1 MRLTALCICGTLL
14 AFSSLSW
21 TSADADEGDVLGDNA
36 FRPCAA
42 TLRPEG
48 LCRQGQEESTCPYLF
63 SLPPL
68 TLHLPKQL
76 RELEKIVT
84 DLQKLKDNVDQL
96 RKMCA
101 DCTVSQT
108 ERECGRQRE
117 RGHEKLNEGTDRHK
131 DERNWL
137 NERNPKR
144 PKDFS
149 QECGTDSVK
158 AEKTMEGDGDTDSEK
173 RTILEEKGRKK
184 WEAER
189 ESDKV
194 VVKENQREETLKVA
208 EKDGKTKTEGA
219 KQKDKLE
226 PAKVP
231 TAGGNEKIVDMVRKK
246 VVEKNNRETETDRK
260 KDNNG
265 KGNSKGDPEDTLENG
280 KERKITSN
288 VKNKE
293 KTEESDH
300 HVWQDETKETEKNT
314 QTEEDRG
321 SDGIKM
327 SEGHDE
333 HTNQE
338 REQHRE
344 ERKKEMEKGIKVERN
359 NEKPKQTESIGHAEK
374 EKTIKEGEVE
384 DGETGT
390 EIKTEGEKT
399 VQSVQRDSDGE
410 LASSKATERTDF
422 VSISPTAQSIIS
434 LAPRQD
440 AMDSNEVIT
449 FTSSLP
455 SPFLSSSTLHLI
467 TDVNQGMTIV
477 ADGLPTQ
484 STGFGAAV
492 ISEHPSPDAEE
503 DFRATSSP
511 TTTATLNTL
520 GGPGQ
525 QITSATSRFTSTT
538 SARPD
543 ADFQGRVSSTTA
555 TTTTTTPRQ
564 NLYTTTS
571 PGVADRSR
579 WTAKKNIS
587 SNTKTGVKPLP
598 GREPKPSEKHKPAIK
613 PEADQRLK
621 NPRNDRKP
629 VRAPLPDKKTKLDQK
644 SKPGKDP
651 KQVQIPTPEQRP
663 LLSHLPTD
671 QNLKNNQIPKH
682 DQEHTADQSQLPI
695 QKPTTQKPQTV
706 NPTGSDKDL
715 QTGREPESVEIP
727 ITSQNSKLEKKLVH
741 LLKSDKPDQPQKTKP
756 DQRSTINQYFPP
768 VQKPE
773 PERSETTSLPPTP
786 NQKPITEL
794 MEYADENP
802 LSVNDSTPNQKPIT
816 ELMEYADENPL
827 SVNDSTPNQKPITE
841 LMEYADENPL
851 SVNDLTPEQEVTPDR
866 PLINPPDQKPKP
878 SQNIPKINQKSKPNQ
893 KHPDLTT
900 SQKTKPHVKPK
911 PDQTAQT
918 NQGLIT
924 PQPDQMPDL
933 NPKSVPDKI
942 PEAESN
948 KTSKLRPPPI
958 RRPPTRS
965 TVRPTVRPGATPIQR
980 PKPAVQQ
987 KPSPKTKADLDPLQI
1002 NGTKSEDIQN
1012 SQIDMPPVSS
1022 PGTQIAEVSH
1032 SPGDT
1037 EFSPRTER
1045 SETTSL
1051 TPTPN
1056 QKPITE
1062 LMEYADENPL
1072 SVNDLTPEQEVT
1084 PDRPLINPP
1093 DQKPKPSQNI
1103 PKINQKS
1110 KPNQKHP
1117 DLTTSQ
1123 KTKPHVKPKPDQTA
1137 QTNQGLITPQ
1147 PDQMPDLN
1155 PKSAPD
1161 KIPEAESNKTSKPR
1175 PPPIRRPP
1183 TRPTVRPGAT
1193 PVQMPKPAVQQKPS
1207 PKTKADLD
1215 PLQTSETKSEDIQ
1228 NSQTDMPP
1236 ALSPGRQIAEVSHS
1250 PGDTEFSPIT
1260 MQTITL
1266 GPKTSN
1272 SMETGPFP
1280 RLHTLSEG
1288 FTMSQNSRITSDLR
1302 PQTTSRPPS
1311 IPMTTSPQKS
1321 VIPSI
1326 SPGSDSRSQ
1335 AKILHNV
1342 EETAPRQTPDP
1353 DKMMIPVPTPSAQTT
1368 STNSPDLRSTTPA
1381 TSGPEPLAAESSTPS
1396 ARELRVKINQ
1406 VAAFFNNSLSP
1417 NRRPPDRRTKE
1428 HPEDN
1433 QGGSRPDSKLPT
1445 LITSKVNT
1453 ASDCSNHLLRGETK
1467 SGVYLVTPDL
1477 RSKSF
1482 PVFCDMELD
1491 GGGWTLLQ
1499 RRQDGSVS
1507 FNRTWAEYRSGFG
1520 ELDGGEFWLGN
1531 NMIHLLTRDRDMV
1544 LRVELEDFN
1553 GVMEYAE
1560 YEQFRVASERM
1571 RYRLTVGGYSG
1582 TAGDALRFSR
1592 SYDHNNRA
1600 FTTPDRDHDRYPSG
1614 NCGAYYS
1621 SGWWFDA
1628 CMAANLNG
1636 RYYVGSYR
1644 GVRDGIFWGT
1654 WHNISNEY
1662 YPTNDRQSFKAVTMM
1677 IRPKGFTP

>member
-1 MRLTALCICGTLL
+1 MRLTTLCICGTLL

-21 TSADADEGDVLGDNA
+21 TSADSEEGDIRGDNA
-36 FRPCAA
+36 YQPCAA

-48 LCRQGQEESTCPYLF
+48 LCRQGQDESTCPYLF

-76 RELEKIVT
+76 RELEEIVK
-84 DLQKLKDNVDQL
+84 DLQKLKENVDQL

-117 RGHEKLNEGTDRHK
+117 TGHEKLNEGMDRHK
-131 DERNWL
+131 DERNCL
-137 NERNPKR
+137 NKRNPKT
-144 PKDFS
+144 PKGFS
-149 QECGTDSVK
+149 QECETDRVK
-158 AEKTMEGDGDTDSEK
+158 AEKTVEGNDDTDSEK

-184 WEAER
+184 WEADR

-194 VVKENQREETLKVA
+194 VIKENQREETLKEVS

-219 KQKDKLE
+219 NRKDKLGQ
-226 PAKVP
+226 AKVP
-231 TAGGNEKIVDMVRKK
+231 TGGGNEKIVHMVRKK
-246 VVEKNNRETETDRK
+246 VVEKNSRETDRNK
-260 KDNNG
+260 NNNG

-288 VKNKE
+288 VKNKT

-300 HVWQDETKETEKNT
+300 HVWRDDTKETEKNT
-314 QTEEDRG
+314 QIEKDKD

-338 REQHRE
+338 REQQRE
-344 ERKKEMEKGIKVERN
+344 ERKKEMEKGIKVEQN

-384 DGETGT
+384 DGETET
-390 EIKTEGEKT
+390 KIKTEGEKT

-422 VSISPTAQSIIS
+422 VSISPTTQSIIS

-440 AMDSNEVIT
+440 AMDSNEAIT

-455 SPFLSSSTLHLI
+455 SPLLSTLTLHLI
-467 TDVNQGMTIV
+467 TDVNQEMTIV

-511 TTTATLNTL
+511 KTTATINTL
-520 GGPGQ
+520 AGPGQ
-525 QITSATSRFTSTT
+525 QITSATSRFPSTT
-538 SARPD
+538 SPRPG
-543 ADFQGRVSSTTA
+543 AGFQGRISSTTA
-555 TTTTTTPRQ
+555 TTTITTPRQ

-571 PGVADRSR
+571 PGVADRSQ

-587 SNTKTGVKPLP
+587 SNTKTGSKPLA
-598 GREPKPSEKHKPAIK
+598 GRGPKSSEKHKTAIE

-629 VRAPLPDKKTKLDQK
+629 VQVPLPHKKTKLDQKPKPSYQIPTTNQK

-651 KQVQIPTPEQRP
+651 KQVQIPKP
-663 LLSHLPTD
+663 LPSNLPPD
-671 QNLKNNQIPKH
+671 QNLKNNRIPKH
-682 DQEHTADQSQLPI
+682 DQEHTADQRQLPI
-695 QKPTTQKPQTV
+695 QKTTSQKPQTV
-706 NPTGSDKDL
+706 NPAGSDKDP

-741 LLKSDKPDQPQKTKP
+741 PLKSDKPDQPQKTKP
-756 DQRSTINQYFPP
+756 DQRSTINQHFPP
-768 VQKPE
+768 VQKPQAE
-773 PERSETTSLPPTP
+773 IIETTSLTPTP

-794 MEYADENP
+794 MQYADENP
-802 LSVNDSTPNQKPIT
+802 LPVNN
-816 ELMEYADENPL
+816 
-827 SVNDSTPNQKPITE
+827 
-841 LMEYADENPL
+841 
-851 SVNDLTPEQEVTPDR
+851 LTPEEEVTPEST
-866 PLINPPDQKPKP
+866 LINPPDQKHK
-878 SQNIPKINQKSKPNQ
+878 SSKKIPKINQKPKPNQ
-893 KHPDLTT
+893 KHPALTT
-900 SQKTKPHVKPK
+900 GQKTKPHVKPE
-911 PDQTAQT
+911 PDQTVQPY
-918 NQGLIT
+918 QGLKT
-924 PQPDQMPDL
+924 PQPDQMP
-933 NPKSVPDKI
+933 NINQKSAPDKI
-942 PEAESN
+942 PETESN
-948 KTSKLRPPPI
+948 KKSKQKPPPI
-958 RRPPTRS
+958 HRPPTRP
-965 TVRPTVRPGATPIQR
+965 TVSPAVRPGATPVQR
-980 PKPAVQQ
+980 PKPTVQQ

-1002 NGTKSEDIQN
+1002 NWNKSEDIQN
-1012 SQIDMPPVSS
+1012 SQIDMPPVLS
-1022 PGTQIAEVSH
+1022 PRIQIAEVSH

-1037 EFSPRTER
+1037 EFSPSTER

-1056 QKPITE
+1056 HKSITE
-1062 LMEYADENPL
+1062 LMQHADENLL
-1072 SVNDLTPEQEVT
+1072 SANDSTPEQKLT
-1084 PDRPLINPP
+1084 PDRPLIKPF
-1093 DQKPKPSQNI
+1093 DQKPKPSQKI
-1103 PKINQKS
+1103 PKINQKR

-1123 KTKPHVKPKPDQTA
+1123 MTKTHVKPKPDQTA
-1137 QTNQGLITPQ
+1137 QPNQGLITLQ

-1155 PKSAPD
+1155 PKSVPYG
-1161 KIPEAESNKTSKPR
+1161 IPKTESNKTYKPR
-1175 PPPIRRPP
+1175 PPPIH
-1183 TRPTVRPGAT
+1183 RPTVSPIVRPGAT
-1193 PVQMPKPAVQQKPS
+1193 AVQLPKLAVQQKPS

-1215 PLQTSETKSEDIQ
+1215 SLQISRTKSEDIQ
-1228 NSQTDMPP
+1228 NSQTNMPP
-1236 ALSPGRQIAEVSHS
+1236 ALSPVKQIAEVSHS
-1250 PGDTEFSPIT
+1250 PGDTEFNPIT
-1260 MQTITL
+1260 MQTITP

-1272 SMETGPFP
+1272 SLETGPFP

-1288 FTMSQNSRITSDLR
+1288 FTMSPNSRIASDLR
-1302 PQTTSRPPS
+1302 PQTASRPPS
-1311 IPMTTSPQKS
+1311 IPMTTSPKNNNRVILPS
-1321 VIPSI
+1321 VISSI
-1326 SPGSDSRSQ
+1326 SPGSTKPNQATDSRSQ

-1342 EETAPRQTPDP
+1342 EETAPRQTAES
-1353 DKMMIPVPTPSAQTT
+1353 DKMIPVPTTSVQTT
-1368 STNSPDLRSTTPA
+1368 SNSPDLRSTTPA
-1381 TSGPEPLAAESSTPS
+1381 TSGPEPLAAEFATPS

-1406 VAAFFNNSLSP
+1406 VAAFFNNSLSE
-1417 NRRPPDRRTKE
+1417 NGRPPERRTKE

-1531 NMIHLLTRDRDMV
+1531 NMIHLLTRDRDMM

-1560 YEQFRVASERM
+1560 YEQFRVASERL

-1592 SYDHNNRA
+1592 RYDHNNRA

-1654 WHNISNEY
+1654 WQNISNEY
-1662 YPTNDRQSFKAVTMM
+1662 YPTNERQSFKAVTMM

>member
-1 MRLTALCICGTLL
+1 MRLTTLCICGTLL

-21 TSADADEGDVLGDNA
+21 TSADSEEGDIRGDNA
-36 FRPCAA
+36 YQPCAA

-48 LCRQGQEESTCPYLF
+48 LCRQGQDESTCPYLF

-76 RELEKIVT
+76 RELEEIVK
-84 DLQKLKDNVDQL
+84 DLQKLKENVDQL

-117 RGHEKLNEGTDRHK
+117 TGHEKLNEGMDRHK
-131 DERNWL
+131 DERNCL
-137 NERNPKR
+137 NKRNPKT
-144 PKDFS
+144 PKGFS
-149 QECGTDSVK
+149 QECETDRVK
-158 AEKTMEGDGDTDSEK
+158 AEKTVEGNDDTDSEK

-184 WEAER
+184 WEADR

-194 VVKENQREETLKVA
+194 VIKENQREETLKEVS

-219 KQKDKLE
+219 NRKDKLGQ
-226 PAKVP
+226 AKVP
-231 TAGGNEKIVDMVRKK
+231 TGGGNEKIVHMVRKK
-246 VVEKNNRETETDRK
+246 VVEKNSRETDRNK
-260 KDNNG
+260 NNNG

-288 VKNKE
+288 VKNKT

-300 HVWQDETKETEKNT
+300 HVWRDDTKETEKNT
-314 QTEEDRG
+314 QIEKDKD

-338 REQHRE
+338 REQQRE
-344 ERKKEMEKGIKVERN
+344 ERKKEMEKGIKVEQN

-384 DGETGT
+384 DGETET
-390 EIKTEGEKT
+390 KIKTEGEKT

-422 VSISPTAQSIIS
+422 VSISPTTQSIIS

-440 AMDSNEVIT
+440 AMDSNEAIT

-455 SPFLSSSTLHLI
+455 SPLLSTLTLHLI
-467 TDVNQGMTIV
+467 TDVNQEMTIV

-511 TTTATLNTL
+511 KTTATINTL
-520 GGPGQ
+520 AGPGQ
-525 QITSATSRFTSTT
+525 QITSATSRFPSTT
-538 SARPD
+538 SPRPG
-543 ADFQGRVSSTTA
+543 AGFQGRISSTTA
-555 TTTTTTPRQ
+555 TTTITTPRQ

-571 PGVADRSR
+571 PGVADRSQ

-587 SNTKTGVKPLP
+587 SNTKTGSKPLA
-598 GREPKPSEKHKPAIK
+598 GRGPKSSEKHKTAIE

-629 VRAPLPDKKTKLDQK
+629 VQVPLPHKKTKLDQKPKPSYQIPTTNQK

-651 KQVQIPTPEQRP
+651 KQVQIPKP
-663 LLSHLPTD
+663 LPSNLPPD
-671 QNLKNNQIPKH
+671 QNLKNNRIPKH
-682 DQEHTADQSQLPI
+682 DQEHTADQRQLPI
-695 QKPTTQKPQTV
+695 QKTTSQKPQTV
-706 NPTGSDKDL
+706 NPAGSDKDP

-741 LLKSDKPDQPQKTKP
+741 PLKSDKPDQPQKTKP
-756 DQRSTINQYFPP
+756 DQRSTINQHFPP
-768 VQKPE
+768 VQKP
-773 PERSETTSLPPTP
+773 
-786 NQKPITEL
+786 Q
-794 MEYADENP
+794 
-802 LSVNDSTPNQKPIT
+802 
-816 ELMEYADENPL
+816 
-827 SVNDSTPNQKPITE
+827 
-841 LMEYADENPL
+841 
-851 SVNDLTPEQEVTPDR
+851 
-866 PLINPPDQKPKP
+866 
-878 SQNIPKINQKSKPNQ
+878 
-893 KHPDLTT
+893 
-900 SQKTKPHVKPK
+900 
-911 PDQTAQT
+911 
-918 NQGLIT
+918 
-924 PQPDQMPDL
+924 
-933 NPKSVPDKI
+933 
-942 PEAESN
+942 AE
-948 KTSKLRPPPI
+948 I
-958 RRPPTRS
+958 
-965 TVRPTVRPGATPIQR
+965 I
-980 PKPAVQQ
+980 
-987 KPSPKTKADLDPLQI
+987 
-1002 NGTKSEDIQN
+1002 
-1012 SQIDMPPVSS
+1012 
-1022 PGTQIAEVSH
+1022 
-1032 SPGDT
+1032 
-1037 EFSPRTER
+1037 
-1045 SETTSL
+1045 ETTSL

-1062 LMEYADENPL
+1062 LMQYADENPL
-1072 SVNDLTPEQEVT
+1072 PVNNSTPNHKSITELMQHADENLLSANDSTPEQKLT
-1084 PDRPLINPP
+1084 PDRPLIKPF
-1093 DQKPKPSQNI
+1093 DQKPKPSQKI
-1103 PKINQKS
+1103 PKINQKR

-1123 KTKPHVKPKPDQTA
+1123 MTKTHVKPKPDQTA
-1137 QTNQGLITPQ
+1137 QPNQGLITLQ

-1155 PKSAPD
+1155 PKSVPYG
-1161 KIPEAESNKTSKPR
+1161 IPKTESNKTYKPR
-1175 PPPIRRPP
+1175 PPPIH
-1183 TRPTVRPGAT
+1183 RPTVSPIVRPGAT
-1193 PVQMPKPAVQQKPS
+1193 AVQLPKLAVQQKPS

-1215 PLQTSETKSEDIQ
+1215 SLQISRTKSEDIQ
-1228 NSQTDMPP
+1228 NSQTNMPP
-1236 ALSPGRQIAEVSHS
+1236 ALSPVKQIAEVSHS
-1250 PGDTEFSPIT
+1250 PGDTEFNPIT
-1260 MQTITL
+1260 MQTITP

-1272 SMETGPFP
+1272 SLETGPFP

-1288 FTMSQNSRITSDLR
+1288 FTMSPNSRIASDLR
-1302 PQTTSRPPS
+1302 PQTASRPPS
-1311 IPMTTSPQKS
+1311 IPMTTSPKNNNRVILPS
-1321 VIPSI
+1321 VISSI
-1326 SPGSDSRSQ
+1326 SPGSTKPNQATDSRSQ

-1342 EETAPRQTPDP
+1342 EETAPRQTAES
-1353 DKMMIPVPTPSAQTT
+1353 DKMIPVPTTSVQTT
-1368 STNSPDLRSTTPA
+1368 SNSPDLRSTTPA
-1381 TSGPEPLAAESSTPS
+1381 TSGPEPLAAEFATPS

-1406 VAAFFNNSLSP
+1406 VAAFFNNSLSE
-1417 NRRPPDRRTKE
+1417 NGRPPERRTKE

-1531 NMIHLLTRDRDMV
+1531 NMIHLLTRDRDMM

-1560 YEQFRVASERM
+1560 YEQFRVASERL

-1592 SYDHNNRA
+1592 RYDHNNRA

-1654 WHNISNEY
+1654 WQNISNEY
-1662 YPTNDRQSFKAVTMM
+1662 YPTNERQSFKAVTMM

>member
-21 TSADADEGDVLGDNA
+21 TSADSDEGDVLEDNV

-48 LCRQGQEESTCPYLF
+48 LCRQGQDESTCPYLF

-76 RELEKIVT
+76 RELEKIVK

-101 DCTVSQT
+101 DCKVSQT

-149 QECGTDSVK
+149 QECGTDRVK

-219 KQKDKLE
+219 KRKDKLGQ
-226 PAKVP
+226 AKVP

-246 VVEKNNRETETDRK
+246 VVEKNNRETETDRN

-300 HVWQDETKETEKNT
+300 HVWQDETETEKNT
-314 QTEEDRG
+314 QTEEDRA

-359 NEKPKQTESIGHAEK
+359 NEKPKQTESIGHVEK

-384 DGETGT
+384 DGEMGT
-390 EIKTEGEKT
+390 EIKTEGEKM

-422 VSISPTAQSIIS
+422 VSISPTTQSIIS
-434 LAPRQD
+434 LAPRPD
-440 AMDSNEVIT
+440 AMDSNKAIT

-455 SPFLSSSTLHLI
+455 YPLLSSSTLHLI
-467 TDVNQGMTIV
+467 TDVNQRMTIV

-484 STGFGAAV
+484 STGFGAV

-503 DFRATSSP
+503 DFRTTSSP
-511 TTTATLNTL
+511 ATTATINTL

-538 SARPD
+538 SARPS
-543 ADFQGRVSSTTA
+543 ADFQGRVSSTAA

-571 PGVADRSR
+571 PEVADRSR

-587 SNTKTGVKPLP
+587 SNSKTGVKPLP

-644 SKPGKDP
+644 QKPSHQKPTTDPKSKPSKDP
-651 KQVQIPTPEQRP
+651 KQVQIPTPDQRP
-663 LLSHLPTD
+663 LPSHLPTD
-671 QNLKNNQIPKH
+671 QNLKKNQIPKH

-695 QKPTTQKPQTV
+695 QKPTSQKPQTV
-706 NPTGSDKDL
+706 STTGSDKDL

-741 LLKSDKPDQPQKTKP
+741 PLKSDKPDQPQKTKP
-756 DQRSTINQYFPP
+756 DQMSTINQYFPP

-773 PERSETTSLPPTP
+773 P
-786 NQKPITEL
+786 Q
-794 MEYADENP
+794 
-802 LSVNDSTPNQKPIT
+802 
-816 ELMEYADENPL
+816 
-827 SVNDSTPNQKPITE
+827 
-841 LMEYADENPL
+841 
-851 SVNDLTPEQEVTPDR
+851 
-866 PLINPPDQKPKP
+866 
-878 SQNIPKINQKSKPNQ
+878 
-893 KHPDLTT
+893 
-900 SQKTKPHVKPK
+900 
-911 PDQTAQT
+911 
-918 NQGLIT
+918 
-924 PQPDQMPDL
+924 
-933 NPKSVPDKI
+933 
-942 PEAESN
+942 
-948 KTSKLRPPPI
+948 
-958 RRPPTRS
+958 
-965 TVRPTVRPGATPIQR
+965 
-980 PKPAVQQ
+980 
-987 KPSPKTKADLDPLQI
+987 
-1002 NGTKSEDIQN
+1002 
-1012 SQIDMPPVSS
+1012 
-1022 PGTQIAEVSH
+1022 
-1032 SPGDT
+1032 
-1037 EFSPRTER
+1037 R

-1062 LMEYADENPL
+1062 LMEYADENPF
-1072 SVNDLTPEQEVT
+1072 SVNDSTPEQEVT
-1084 PDRPLINPP
+1084 PGHPLINPP
-1093 DQKPKPSQNI
+1093 DQKPKPSQKI
-1103 PKINQKS
+1103 PKINQKP

-1117 DLTTSQ
+1117 DLTTGQ
-1123 KTKPHVKPKPDQTA
+1123 KTKLHVQPKPDQIA
-1137 QTNQGLITPQ
+1137 QTNQRLITPQ
-1147 PDQMPDLN
+1147 PDQIPDLY
-1155 PKSAPD
+1155 PKYAPD
-1161 KIPEAESNKTSKPR
+1161 EIPEEESDKTSKPR

-1183 TRPTVRPGAT
+1183 TRPTVRLTVRPGAT
-1193 PVQMPKPAVQQKPS
+1193 PVQRPKPAVQLKPS

-1215 PLQTSETKSEDIQ
+1215 PFQTSGTKSEDIQ

-1236 ALSPGRQIAEVSHS
+1236 VSRPGTQIAEVSHSPGDTEFSPSTERSETTSPTPTPNQKPITELMDYADENPFSVNDSTPEQEVTPGRPLINPPDQKPKPSQKIPKINKKPKPNQKHPDLTIGQKTKPHVKPKPDQTAQTNQRLITPQPDQIPDLYPKYAPDEIPEEESDKTSKPRPPPIRRPPTRLTVRPTVRPGATPVQRPKPAVQQKPSPKTKEDSDPLQTSGTKSEDIQNSQTDMLPALSPGTQIAEVSHS

-1272 SMETGPFP
+1272 SLETGPFL

-1288 FTMSQNSRITSDLR
+1288 FTMSPKSRITSDLR
-1302 PQTTSRPPS
+1302 PQTTSQVPS
-1311 IPMTTSPQKS
+1311 IPMTTSPQKNIRG
-1321 VIPSI
+1321 IPST
-1326 SPGSDSRSQ
+1326 SPGSTKPNQGTDSRSQ
-1335 AKILHNV
+1335 AILHNV
-1342 EETAPRQTPDP
+1342 EETAPRQTPDA

-1381 TSGPEPLAAESSTPS
+1381 TSGPEPPAVESSTPS

-1406 VAAFFNNSLSP
+1406 VAAFFKNSLSP

-1628 CMAANLNG
+1628 CIAANLNG
-1636 RYYVGSYR
+1636 RYYVGSYK

-1654 WHNISNEY
+1654 WQNISNEY
-1662 YPTNDRQSFKAVTMM
+1662 YPTNDRQSFKTVTMM